1 MRSASKSQLKAKRPS
16 ALNKANR
23 LSNPNDRKKLNAIAS
38 RMLAK
43 SGFYDKTIYPE
54 SFGIDADMISG
65 RSALRPNWHGRA

>member
-1 MRSASKSQLKAKRPS
+1 MRSASKSQFKAKWPS

-43 SGFYDKTIYPE
+43 SGYFDRVIYTD
-54 SFGIDADMISG
+54 SFGVDADMISG
-65 RSALRPNWHGRA
+65 RSALRPNWHGKA